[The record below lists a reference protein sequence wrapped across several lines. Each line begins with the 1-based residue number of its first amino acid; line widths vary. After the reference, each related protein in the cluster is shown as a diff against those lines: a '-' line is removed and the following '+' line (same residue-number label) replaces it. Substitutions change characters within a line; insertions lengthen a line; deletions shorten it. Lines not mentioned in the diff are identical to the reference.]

1 MTKKT
6 LILPIGTHQINLL
19 ESAYDL
25 ALILFYNDASCGSPL
40 GLPRSSAAAHGTGEP
55 QLRLD

>member
-1 MTKKT
+1 MTKK
-6 LILPIGTHQINLL
+6 NSL

-25 ALILFYNDASCGSPL
+25 ALILYCTYNDASCGSPL